1 MLFFFTAL
9 RIPEIQELLGHAVNN
24 IVKHYYK
31 PEKEVREIPYIQ
43 GSLKAMYINRYTY
56 I

>member
-1 MLFFFTAL
+1 MIFNISLFVRFKESVVFFTAL

-31 PEKEVREIPYIQ
+31 PEKEVRDIP
-43 GSLKAMYINRYTY
+43 
-56 I
+56 